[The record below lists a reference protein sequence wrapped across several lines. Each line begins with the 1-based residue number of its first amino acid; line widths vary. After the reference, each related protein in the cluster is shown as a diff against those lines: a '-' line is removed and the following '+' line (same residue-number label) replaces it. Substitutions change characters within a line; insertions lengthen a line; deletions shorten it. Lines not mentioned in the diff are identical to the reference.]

1 MMGVSGEATSVGA
14 PATERLE
21 GDIHI
26 GKDDFALGRVPMTER
41 RHWFVVCLQRWGQ
54 LSALSQF
61 LLGATLGF
69 GMGFW
74 QAFLA
79 FTLGAVILEIVGIFT
94 GIAGMREGL
103 NTSLLTRW
111 TGFGRYGSSLLG
123 LIITISLMGW
133 FGVQNAVFAEGLD
146 SLLPH
151 LLPLWAWQILTGAA
165 VVLIVVW
172 GFLSMSWTA
181 YITVPAFVLLC
192 FYSIGVA
199 FTRYPLSQ
207 LATSSHPGPELS
219 IAAGATLVAG
229 GFIVGAV
236 ITPDMSRYNRS
247 AADVVKQT
255 IAGFTLGEYTI
266 GLIGVLLAH
275 AVKTSNVIGIVTTTS
290 GAIGV
295 LVLVVATLKINDW
308 NLYSGSL
315 GLANFIDTMFGHRIH
330 RALLTLVVGIVGIG
344 LSAAG
349 ILNNFVSFLTLLGVA
364 FPPVASIMVVDYYVL
379 KTHRRAL
386 SESSAREGSLPSQ
399 VPGWNVVGLVSWFI
413 GSFLGWYVQWGINS
427 VNSLVAAAIAYYVLS
442 KVVAMVGR
450 QRNPEAV
457 AS

>member
-1 MMGVSGEATSVGA
+1 VNTAAV
-14 PATERLE
+14 RLE
-21 GDIHI
+21 GDLHI
-26 GKDDFALGRVPMTER
+26 GRDDFALGRVPEAER
-41 RHWFVVCLQRWGQ
+41 RHWFVVCVQRWGQ

-69 GMGFW
+69 GMDLWPAFW
-74 QAFLA
+74 A
-79 FTLGAVILEIVGIFT
+79 FTLGAVILEVVGIFT

-111 TGFGRYGSSLLG
+111 TGFGRIGSSLLG

-133 FGVQNAVFAEGLD
+133 FGVQNAVFASGID

-151 LLPLWAWQILTGAA
+151 LLPLWAWQILTGVA
-165 VVLIVVW
+165 VILIVVW

-199 FTRYPLSQ
+199 FTQHPLGQ
-207 LATSSHPGPELS
+207 LFGSSHPGPALS
-219 IAAGATLVAG
+219 IPAGATLVAG

-236 ITPDMSRYNRS
+236 ITPDMSRFNRS

-266 GLIGVLLAH
+266 GMIGVLLAH
-275 AVKTSNVIGIVTTTS
+275 AIKTSNVIGIVTTTS

-295 LVLVVATLKINDW
+295 VILVVATLKINDW

-315 GLANFIDTMFGHRIH
+315 GLANFIDTLFGRRVHRG
-330 RALLTLVVGIVGIG
+330 LLTLVVGIVGTL
-344 LSAAG
+344 LSALG
-349 ILNNFVSFLTLLGVA
+349 ILQHFVGFLTLLGVA
-364 FPPVASIMVVDYYVL
+364 FPPVASIMVVDYFL
-379 KTHRRAL
+379 LRTHRRELA
-386 SESSAREGSLPSQ
+386 ESARNGVIPAQ
-399 VPGWNVVGLVSWFI
+399 VPGWNPVGLVSWLI
-413 GSFLGWYVQWGINS
+413 GSVAGWYLQWGIGS
-427 VNSLVAAAIAYYVLS
+427 VNALVIAAVVYFMLSKLVTMVVSSQRSEAAA
-442 KVVAMVGR
+442 
-450 QRNPEAV
+450 
-457 AS
+457 